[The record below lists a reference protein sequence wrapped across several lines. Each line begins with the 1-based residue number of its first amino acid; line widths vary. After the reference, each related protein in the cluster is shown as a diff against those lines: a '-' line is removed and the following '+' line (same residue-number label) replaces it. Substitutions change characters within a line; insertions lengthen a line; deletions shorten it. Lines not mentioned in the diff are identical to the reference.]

1 VEGCQGLGL
10 ALGIEFGVKI
20 IERMDK
26 VKHIGENIISV
37 TREHPLYRF
46 RTVAGAGGSGKR
58 LIVNLLQNGHI
69 PGNKR
74 TAAFNYSI

>member
-20 IERMDK
+20 IERFYK
-26 VKHIGENIISV
+26 VKHIGKNFIGI

-46 RTVAGAGGSGKR
+46 RTVAGAGPEARG
-58 LIVNLLQNGHI
+58 
-69 PGNKR
+69 
-74 TAAFNYSI
+74 